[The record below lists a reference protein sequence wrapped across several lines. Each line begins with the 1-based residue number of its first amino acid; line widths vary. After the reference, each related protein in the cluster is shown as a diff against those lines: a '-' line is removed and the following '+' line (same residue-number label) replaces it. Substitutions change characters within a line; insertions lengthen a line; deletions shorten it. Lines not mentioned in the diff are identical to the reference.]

1 MGFSGEES
9 FGPLPILAIARKFEK
24 NEAIFFTEKIDSF
37 FLHTKKTNFS
47 NKKSNRFFIQ
57 KIESLFSLAIV
68 KKAKI
73 LKLTAVQKSKKK
85 TKRFSIFLETM
96 LIFCPKLTLRFLK
109 L

>member
-1 MGFSGEES
+1 MFSPLGFSGEEA

-24 NEAIFFTEKIDSF
+24 KRGDFFTEKIDSF
-37 FLHTKKTNFS
+37 FLPTKKTNFS

-85 TKRFSIFLETM
+85 NEAFFHFS
-96 LIFCPKLTLRFLK
+96 
-109 L
+109 